1 MFLKQ
6 EIKILCIILAEA
18 QTQEKESLQNLQ
30 HLIHMTC
37 ESLGLWKVICDH
49 QFHVV
54 ASALTK
60 VRMIKFCTVVFEH
73 HYRPQVKG
81 ANPGG
86 WADPPRGDTM
96 GYGQEAGGTH
106 PPGIHSCF
114 LVYLKFM

>member
-73 HYRPQVKG
+73 HYRPQMKG
-81 ANPGG
+81 VIQGG
-86 WADPPRGDTM
+86 WADPPPPEGILWDTVKK
-96 GYGQEAGGTH
+96 QAVRILLES
-106 PPGIHSCF
+106 I
-114 LVYLKFM
+114 LVF